1 MSYVLNDPLV
11 VFDKIKGTPKY
22 WQTVK
27 FEMIAKLENLGPFH
41 IFFTLSCAD
50 MRWSSNF
57 TPVLEKMGCKLF
69 YEVDKDG
76 HEHVTVEIVQGGRK
90 VHLPWKQYLDE
101 FVDDKQHELL
111 RQNVLLAT
119 RNFQHRVEVFRR
131 EVMLEMIFF
140 LKFKSTEYHKYMSY
154 FFICR

>member
-1 MSYVLNDPLV
+1 MSYEVKNPLT
-11 VFDKIKGTPKY
+11 VFDKIPGTPKY
-22 WQTVK
+22 WENVRYQ
-27 FEMIAKLENLGPFH
+27 MIAKLENLGPFH

-69 YEVDKDG
+69 YEVDKEG
-76 HEHVTVEIVQGGRK
+76 REQVTVEVVQGSETVR
-90 VHLPWKQYLDE
+90 LPWQQYLDE
-101 FVDDKQHELL
+101 YVDNNQHELI

-131 EVMLEMIFF
+131 EVILV
-140 LKFKSTEYHKYMSY
+140 LT
-154 FFICR
+154 ICA